1 MNKWT
6 ERGLLT
12 ALRHYVR
19 RCRLS
24 DYRVA
29 QMMGVSVNSLQE
41 WLKSGK
47 QPRLRTQIEIRKF
60 LQQHDSAGPPRNEK
74 SQRPPD

>member
-1 MNKWT
+1 
-6 ERGLLT
+6 
-12 ALRHYVR
+12 
-19 RCRLS
+19 
-24 DYRVA
+24 
-29 QMMGVSVNSLQE
+29 MMGVSVNSLKE

-60 LQQHDSAGPPRNEK
+60 LQQHDSADPPRNEK